1 MINIGDLTIDK
12 NEVLRYLG
20 HNMQAIDNELDKLI
34 NDTIEECKTLIAP
47 KYIYGEYNI
56 SLENEKIIFE
66 ETSLVLTGKDIIDLL
81 NNSKSA
87 VIMAVTLG
95 GFIDKKIAFY
105 EKTNLTKA
113 LILDSCATTA
123 VEEVCDIIERHIKE
137 KALERDLG
145 ITFRY
150 SPGYGDLPLS
160 VQKDFISTLSA
171 DKRIGLNTSEHYL
184 LFPRKS
190 VTAIIGLV
198 PKEMQSTKR
207 TCEVCKNYK
216 NCSFRKEGANCGS

>member
-216 NCSFRKEGANCGS
+216 NCSFT

>member
-113 LILDSCATTA
+113 LILDSCATTD

>member
-20 HNMQAIDNELDKLI
+20 HNMQVIDNELDKLI

-56 SLENEKIIFE
+56 SLKNEKIILE

-150 SPGYGDLPLS
+150 SPGYGDLQLS